1 MMPSHTFPLV
11 EVSGNAYE
19 LGYQHGVQAADLIRR
34 YLILTERLTR
44 MSRVTLCRNAMSFL
58 PLIEQLSPAY
68 VEEIRGLASGAGL
81 SFEEAMLCQARAEA
95 AYMKDE
101 GCSAFALT
109 GVATLDHSPLAGQN
123 SDLLPEYSD
132 VAILLHVRP
141 TDGRP
146 RALMFTFA
154 GQLGYM
160 GMNQY
165 GLALFANALYDYQWQ
180 LGLPKY
186 PMKRV
191 VLEQRTVAE
200 GINLLARHR
209 LCSANNIV
217 LADRQGNIGDVEV
230 RPEGVAIFEDENP
243 NRRLHTNHYVTSEF
257 KSFETN
263 TLQDSCPR
271 LARLRVLIQENWGA
285 ITLDTMKKILSD
297 HDQDP
302 GGICRHGESGW
313 HSIAGYIAEPA
324 KGVLHVR
331 RGHGCLGTWQAY
343 VV

>member
-1 MMPSHTFPLV
+1 MTTGHTFPLV

-19 LGYQHGVQAADLIRR
+19 LGYQHGVQAAGLIQR

-44 MSRVTLCRNAMSFL
+44 MSRETLCRNAMAFL
-58 PLIEQLSPAY
+58 PLIEQFSPAY
-68 VEEIRGLASGAGL
+68 VEEIRGLAAGARIT
-81 SFEEAMLCQARAEA
+81 FEEAMLCQARAEA
-95 AYMKDE
+95 AYKNDE
-101 GCSAFALT
+101 GCSTFALT
-109 GVATLDHSPLAGQN
+109 GAATLDQSPLAGQN

-154 GQLGYM
+154 GQLGYI

-200 GINLLARHR
+200 GINVLARHR

-217 LADRQGNIGDVEV
+217 LADGQGNVGDVEV
-230 RPEGVAIFEDENP
+230 RPEGIAIFEDEHP
-243 NRRLHTNHYVTSEF
+243 DQRLHTNHYVTAEF
-257 KSFETN
+257 MATETN
-263 TLQDSCPR
+263 SLPDSRPR
-271 LARLRVLIQENWGA
+271 LQRMQVLIQEKWGA
-285 ITLDTMKKILSD
+285 ITVDTMKNVLSD
-297 HDQDP
+297 HHNDP
-302 GGICRHGESGW
+302 GGICRHGETGF
-313 HSIAGYIAEPA
+313 HSISGYIAEPA

-343 VV
+343 AV